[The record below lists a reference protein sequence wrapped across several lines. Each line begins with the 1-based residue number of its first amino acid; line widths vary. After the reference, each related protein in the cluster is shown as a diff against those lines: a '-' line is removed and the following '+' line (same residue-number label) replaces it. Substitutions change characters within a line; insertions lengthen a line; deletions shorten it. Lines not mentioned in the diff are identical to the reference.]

1 MTFTW
6 ILAYVG
12 AAWLAAAIV
21 RLVDKLGGRR

>member
-12 AAWLAAAIV
+12 AAWLAAAIL
-21 RLVDKLGGRR
+21 RLVDKLEDHR